1 MARVT
6 AASFQSRK
14 GSATPLAVLT
24 AYDFPTAQIVDQ
36 AGVDAI
42 LVGDS
47 CANTVLG
54 LPDTLGMTMDA
65 MVHHCAA
72 VSRGVRNALV
82 IGDMPFM
89 SYQVSPE
96 EAVRNAGRLMVE
108 GGVQAVKLEG
118 PVSRVGRA
126 LRAIL
131 NAGIPVMGHLGLMPQ
146 SVHQVG
152 GYKIQATEEGAGDR
166 IANEAI
172 ALAEEGCFGVVLE
185 KVPAGVAGYVTQAV
199 DVPTIGIGAGAG
211 CDGQVLVLHDMM
223 GMGLRAK
230 HVKQYCDMKTVL
242 HDAVAAYVKD
252 VQQGA
257 FPAAEHS
264 YEHQRDLAKH

>member
-1 MARVT
+1 MARMT

-14 GSATPLAVLT
+14 GSGTPLAVLT
-24 AYDFPTAQIVDQ
+24 AYDYPTAQIVDE

-54 LPDTLGMTMDA
+54 LPDTLGMSMDA

-72 VSRGVRNALV
+72 VTRGVKRALV

-118 PVSRVGRA
+118 PVSRIGRA
-126 LRAIL
+126 LRAIV

-152 GYKIQATEEGAGDR
+152 GYKVQATEEGDADR
-166 IANEAI
+166 LATEAQ
-172 ALAEEGCFGVVLE
+172 ALADEGCFGVVLE
-185 KVPAGVAGYVTQAV
+185 KVPAGVAGYVTQTISI
-199 DVPTIGIGAGAG
+199 PTIGIGAGAA
-211 CDGQVLVLHDMM
+211 CDGQVLVIHDML
-223 GMGLRAK
+223 GLGLRAK
-230 HVKQYCDMKTVL
+230 HVKQYADVRQVM
-242 HDAVAAYVKD
+242 HDAVAEYVND